1 MLMVIL
7 GAHMSIAGGFHK
19 AVERAATVDC
29 DCVQMFTAAP
39 QKWPVQASKTNVQ
52 PAGLNAK
59 VNNESRTTD
68 ITDDDVVKF
77 HKTLD
82 DLRIAHPLSHASY
95 LINLASPDKAL
106 WTKSVNG
113 LIVELQR
120 AEKFDIPF
128 VVVHPGSYT
137 TSSEEEGIEQIAL
150 ALNTIHEQTSDI
162 RAQCLL
168 ENTAG
173 QGTNLGWRFE
183 HLAAILDGVVQ
194 QDRVGICFDTCHAF
208 AAGYPL
214 TTSHEFTATFS
225 ELDRLIGI
233 EQIHAI
239 HLNDSKREFGS
250 RVDRHENL
258 GEGCLGLEP
267 FRHLVNDRRLCD
279 VPMYLETPKG
289 KNPAGDDW
297 DQVNLATLRA
307 LTA

>member
-1 MLMVIL
+1 
-7 GAHMSIAGGFHK
+7 MSVAGGYYK
-19 AVERAATVDC
+19 AVERAAAAGC
-29 DCVQMFTAAP
+29 DCVQIFTSTPRIWP
-39 QKWPVQASKTNVQ
+39 QNEQRKVVQGSTKNNNQ
-52 PAGLNAK
+52 WRAK
-59 VNNESRTTD
+59 D

-77 HKTLD
+77 RQALD

-95 LINLASPDKAL
+95 LINLASPDEAL
-106 WTKSVNG
+106 WTKSVDG
-113 LIVELQR
+113 LVVELQR
-120 AEKFDIPF
+120 ADKLDIPF

-137 TSSEEEGIEQIAL
+137 TSSEEEGIEQIAA
-150 ALNTIHEQTSDI
+150 ALNTIYQKTSGI
-162 RAQCLL
+162 RVHCLL

-214 TTSHEFTATFS
+214 TTSDEFTATFS

-233 EQIHAI
+233 GKVQAVHV
-239 HLNDSKREFGS
+239 NDSKREFGS

-258 GEGCLGLEP
+258 GQGCLGLEP
-267 FRHLVNDRRLCD
+267 FRHLVNDRRLRD

-307 LTA
+307 LTV